1 MKRIIKISPNFTS
14 DKLRAGTLLDRIDV
28 YEDRVR
34 GWLIDCGHIL
44 NKHEH
49 AGFGVLQSGLAYFE
63 GSAVFHRG
71 EDSRNR
77 SREFF
82 QFGFESVFPDVG
94 ALSPPIREDFIDVMY
109 RDGRCGMFHL
119 GMTRR
124 RIFLSDGE
132 PVFRVSVNE
141 AEDSIEAI
149 YVDRYG
155 FIRSID
161 EHLSSYV
168 ARLRDPAQ
176 ADLQA
181 TFETAWTLVHQ

>member
-1 MKRIIKISPNFTS
+1 
-14 DKLRAGTLLDRIDV
+14 
-28 YEDRVR
+28 
-34 GWLIDCGHIL
+34 
-44 NKHEH
+44 
-49 AGFGVLQSGLAYFE
+49 
-63 GSAVFHRG
+63 
-71 EDSRNR
+71 
-77 SREFF
+77 
-82 QFGFESVFPDVG
+82 
-94 ALSPPIREDFIDVMY
+94 
-109 RDGRCGMFHL
+109 
-119 GMTRR
+119 
-124 RIFLSDGE
+124 
-132 PVFRVSVNE
+132 VNE